1 MTTDGEDT
9 AASDSLDD
17 TIWPQVD
24 ACLAGISCEPERG
37 AQDLIVTIPKD
48 ELIRGLRTLRQ
59 HEELAFDYLR
69 CLSGIDWEEEGIE
82 IVYHLYSSTSLLNL
96 TVKTRLANDDLTVD
110 TATSVWRGADWL
122 ERETAEMFGVRFE
135 GHPDPRAL
143 LLTDDMDDT
152 FPLRKEHPLAEIEVL
167 QGEGIAYGEGVQ
179 P

>member
-48 ELIRGLRTLRQ
+48 ELIRGLRALRQ

-122 ERETAEMFGVRFE
+122 PWWLRPASRQPASFSPARSWRTDSTRFS
-135 GHPDPRAL
+135 RA
-143 LLTDDMDDT
+143 
-152 FPLRKEHPLAEIEVL
+152 RR
-167 QGEGIAYGEGVQ
+167 
-179 P
+179 